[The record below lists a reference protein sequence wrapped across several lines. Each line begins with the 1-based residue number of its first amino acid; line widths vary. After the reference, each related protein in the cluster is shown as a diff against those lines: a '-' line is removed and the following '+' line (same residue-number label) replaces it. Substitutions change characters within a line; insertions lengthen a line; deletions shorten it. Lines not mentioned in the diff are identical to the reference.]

1 MISNRSVRARLVRG
15 LAVAGAAAATAAS
28 LTSCSLVGN
37 GSTASS
43 KDVVLV
49 THDSFVLPKA
59 LIAQFDRQSGYHL
72 VVHAAGD
79 GGTLT
84 NKLVLTQGD
93 PTGDVAFGVDN
104 TFASRALDADVFAPY
119 DVSLPP
125 GASRYL
131 LPGDDHR
138 LAPVDNGNV
147 CVNVD
152 TTWFQAHHVTPPRS
166 LGDLTKPAYHG
177 LLAIPGATTSS
188 TGLAFL
194 LGTIGRYGAHWPS
207 YWTALLANGATITDG
222 WTQAYETDFTQGGG
236 HGRLPIVVSYDSSP
250 AFTVP
255 KGSDASTTK
264 ALLDTCF
271 RQVEY
276 AGVLTGAQNVKGA
289 EAFVDFLLS
298 PAVQKALPD
307 AMYVFPVRTGI
318 SLPTAWAKYAVQPRH
333 PFTVSPAL
341 ISAHRDSWL
350 RQWSDII
357 SR

>member
-1 MISNRSVRARLVRG
+1 MSSTTAARALRTLVTAA
-15 LAVAGAAAATAAS
+15 AVAAVTG
-28 LTSCSLVGN
+28 CSLVGADTTSE
-37 GSTASS
+37 GS

-49 THDSFVLPKA
+49 THDSFVLPKR
-59 LIAQFDRQSGYHL
+59 LIESFDRQSGYHL

-84 NKLVLTQGD
+84 NKLVLTQSD

-104 TFASRALDADVFAPY
+104 TFATRALDAGVFAPY

-125 GASRYL
+125 GASRYV

-138 LAPVDNGNV
+138 LTPVDNGNV

-152 TTWFQAHHVTPPRS
+152 TTWFRAHHVAPPRS

-177 LLAIPGATTSS
+177 LLAVPGATTSS

-194 LGTIGRYGAHWPS
+194 LGTIGKYGDQWPA
-207 YWTALLANGATITDG
+207 YWQALMANDTTLTDG
-222 WTQAYETDFTQGGG
+222 WSQAYESDFTQGGG

-255 KGSDASTTK
+255 KGSSTSTTK

-276 AGVLTGAQNVKGA
+276 AGVLAGAQNVKGA

-298 PAVQKALPD
+298 PEVQQALP
-307 AMYVFPVRTGI
+307 ASMYVFPVRSGTP
-318 SLPTAWAKYAVQPRH
+318 LPAAWARFAVQPKH
-333 PFTVSPAL
+333 PFTVSPAE
-341 ISAHRDSWL
+341 ITAHRDEWL
-350 RQWSDII
+350 QQWSDIV

>member
-1 MISNRSVRARLVRG
+1 MFSTLVRG
-15 LAVAGAAAATAAS
+15 LAVVGAAATLAA
-28 LTSCSLVGN
+28 CSLVGSDT
-37 GSTASS
+37 GHPT

-49 THDSFVLPKA
+49 THDSFVLPKP
-59 LIAQFDRQSGYHL
+59 LIARFDQESGYHL
-72 VVHAAGD
+72 VVHASGD

-152 TTWFQAHHVTPPRS
+152 TTWFASHHLAPPRT
-166 LGDLTKPAYHG
+166 LGDLTKPAYHD
-177 LLAIPGATTSS
+177 LLAVPGATTSS

-194 LGTIGRYGAHWPS
+194 LGTIGRYGAQWPS
-207 YWTALLANGATITDG
+207 YWTALMANGATITDG
-222 WTQAYETDFTQGGG
+222 WSQAYETDFTQGGG
-236 HGRLPIVVSYDSSP
+236 HGHLPIVVSYDSSP

-255 KGSDASTTK
+255 KGAHSSTTR

-276 AGVLTGAQNVKGA
+276 AGVLTGAQNVAGA
-289 EAFVDFLLS
+289 RAFVDFLLS
-298 PAVQKALPD
+298 PAVQQALPD
-307 AMYVFPVRTGI
+307 AMYVFPVRSGTP
-318 SLPTAWAKYAVQPRH
+318 LPPAWAKYAVQPRH
-333 PFTVSPAL
+333 PFTVSPARV
-341 ISAHRDSWL
+341 SAHRDAWL
-350 RQWSDII
+350 RTWSDII

>member
-1 MISNRSVRARLVRG
+1 MTGFSSGRRLRALV
-15 LAVAGAAAATAAS
+15 AAAALTA
-28 LTSCSLVGN
+28 LTACSLVGN
-37 GSTASS
+37 DSTSHGGS

-49 THDSFVLPKA
+49 THDSFVLPKPLLA
-59 LIAQFDRQSGYHL
+59 AFDRESGYHL

-104 TFASRALDADVFAPY
+104 TFATRALDAGVFAPY
-119 DVSLPP
+119 DAPLPP
-125 GASRYL
+125 GAAAYA
-131 LPGDDHR
+131 LPGADHR
-138 LAPVDNGNV
+138 LTPVDNGNV

-152 TTWFQAHHVTPPRS
+152 TTWFRDHHLAPPRS
-166 LGDLTKPAYHG
+166 LGDLVRPAYRG
-177 LLAIPGATTSS
+177 LLAVPGATTSS

-194 LGTIGRYGAHWPS
+194 LGTIGRYGDGWPA
-207 YWTALLANGATITDG
+207 YWKALLANDATVTDG
-222 WTQAYETDFTQGGG
+222 WSQAYETDFTQGGG
-236 HGRLPIVVSYDSSP
+236 HGHLPIVVSYDSSP

-255 KGSDASTTK
+255 KGAHTSTTK

-276 AGVLTGAQNVKGA
+276 AGVLAGARNVQGA

-298 PAVQKALPD
+298 PAVQRALPD
-307 AMYVFPVRTGI
+307 AMYVFPVRSGTP
-318 SLPTAWAKYAVQPRH
+318 LPTAWARYAVQPQH
-333 PFTVSPAL
+333 PFTVSPAD
-341 ISAHRDSWL
+341 ITAHRDAWL
-350 RQWSDII
+350 RQWSDLV

>member
-1 MISNRSVRARLVRG
+1 MFSILVRG
-15 LAVAGAAAATAAS
+15 LAVVGAMAGLTA
-28 LTSCSLVGN
+28 CSLVGN
-37 GSTASS
+37 DTTESA

-49 THDSFVLPKA
+49 THDSFVLPKQ
-59 LIAQFDRQSGYHL
+59 LVAQFDQQSGYHL

-84 NKLVLTQGD
+84 NKLVLTKGD

-104 TFASRALDADVFAPY
+104 TFASRALDADVFARY

-152 TTWFQAHHVTPPRS
+152 TTWFSAHHLAPPRT
-166 LGDLTKPAYHG
+166 LGDLTEPAYRG
-177 LLAIPGATTSS
+177 LLAVPGATTSS

-194 LGTIGRYGAHWPS
+194 LATIGRYGAHWSS
-207 YWTALLANGATITDG
+207 YWTALMANGATVTNG
-222 WTQAYETDFTQGGG
+222 WSQAYETDFTQGGG
-236 HGRLPIVVSYDSSP
+236 RGHLPIVVSYDSSP

-255 KGSDASTTK
+255 KGAHTSTSK

-276 AGVLTGAQNVKGA
+276 AGVLTGAHNVAGA
-289 EAFVDFLLS
+289 RAFVDFLLS

-307 AMYVFPVRTGI
+307 AMYVFPVRAGTP
-318 SLPTAWAKYAVQPRH
+318 LPTAWAKYAVQPPH
-333 PFTVSPAL
+333 PFSVSPAR
-341 ISAHRDSWL
+341 ISAHRDAWL